1 MRPPIRVR
9 DVDAADWDFVR
20 RAWRDTFRLG
30 GPAVQ
35 GSDKAHYHSE
45 MDRLF
50 AAIVPTAEARIACH
64 PTDDDVRLGFVCYS
78 GSTLLYAYVCGDRSK
93 GLDFRGHGIVPAMLH
108 AIPITA
114 FAFATNLG
122 VKRLKP
128 LERGW
133 KYLPRFTFGSRIND
147 DT

>member
-9 DVDAADWDFVR
+9 DATLDDWDFIR

-35 GSDKAHYHSE
+35 GADKAHYHAE

-50 AAIVPTAEARIACH
+50 AAIVPTAKARLACD
-64 PTDDDVRLGFVCYS
+64 PSDDDVRLGFVCYS
-78 GSTLLYAYVCGDRSK
+78 GSTLHYAYVCGDLRT
-93 GLDFRGHGIVPAMLH
+93 GLDFRRNGIVPAMLH
-108 AIPITA
+108 AVPITA
-114 FAFATNLG
+114 FSFATNLG
-122 VKRLKP
+122 VKRVKP

-133 KYLPRFTFGSRIND
+133 KYLPRFTFGA
-147 DT
+147 